1 MNYSLNNLLKQKSFF
16 ISITFSFVIIM
27 FVYFNFFKFDK
38 LNNFHNVFIL
48 SLVLFFVLFSFL
60 TFFIVNRISFF
71 YQNYKLKKTGQELQK
86 KILLIFATI
95 VMTPTLLIA
104 FFSIFIFDTALSGW
118 FNKKISTAISQS
130 VEVANQ
136 YLEEH
141 QSAMRGDILE
151 LVNIINSNSNNLS
164 SDKIKFNKFLDK
176 YTLSHN
182 LSEAV
187 IIDSIGNVLAFS
199 QFVFEYTYADIPADY
214 YNLANKNEIIISK
227 EENSNKLR
235 AFIKLSQFVDAY
247 LLITRFVDER
257 VLNAIESTSI
267 AASDYQSIELKTLDI
282 KISFIVIFILITII
296 LLLSSLIIGLS
307 IANRL
312 LNPITLLIKGAEEV
326 GGGNLDYKIPKSI
339 LSKININEIKA
350 LAVSFNLMIS
360 DLKSN
365 RVDLE
370 YANDQLDKRRKFSE
384 SVLSGVYSGVIG
396 LNKNLE
402 INLPNITASNLLGI
416 SIEKDYGKPI
426 IEIVPEFKNLI
437 NLMLSLNQNVVEEK
451 ISIIR
456 DDKVLNLITRLVV
469 QKSENTI
476 IGYVITF
483 DDVTNL
489 IAAQKMAAWS
499 DVARR
504 IAHEIKNPLTPI
516 RLSSERL
523 IKKLNNDSHINKEL
537 FKNSLTMINKQV
549 DDIDHLVN
557 EFSSF
562 ARMPSPKLK
571 VINLSEIIFD
581 FIQPLIPSF
590 PYVVFKLD
598 QPKKN
603 ALIMGDEKQ
612 IRQACGN
619 LIKNSYENIFLNK
632 IENGE
637 ICILFEVKNS
647 FVIVSINDNGTGIS
661 KSHISEITE
670 PYFTTKEG
678 GTGLGLAITKKII
691 EDHNGTFLIKSIK
704 KPRLTSVVFKIP
716 LKNKVGK

>member
-1 MNYSLNNLLKQKSFF
+1 MNYSLNNILKQKSFF
-16 ISITFSFVIIM
+16 ISITFSVVIIM

-48 SLVLFFVLFSFL
+48 SLVLFFVLISFL
-60 TFFIVNRISFF
+60 SFFIANRISFL

-282 KISFIVIFILITII
+282 KISFLVIFILITII

-350 LAVSFNLMIS
+350 LVVSFNLMIS

-416 SIEKDYGKPI
+416 SIAKDYGKPI
-426 IEIVPEFKNLI
+426 SEIVPEFKPLTETILNSNKNLI
-437 NLMLSLNQNVVEEK
+437 EDK
-451 ISIIR
+451 ILIVR
-456 DDKVLNLITRLVV
+456 DDKILNLITRLVV
-469 QKSENTI
+469 QKSDNQI
-476 IGYVITF
+476 LGFVLTF

-489 IAAQKMAAWS
+489 IAAQKMGAWS
-499 DVARR
+499 DIARR

-516 RLSSERL
+516 RLSAERL
-523 IKKLNNDSHINKEL
+523 IKKLDNSNKSIDNNL
-537 FKNSLTMINKQV
+537 FKQSLKMITKQV

-571 VINLSEIIFD
+571 IINLNEVIFD
-581 FIQPLIPSF
+581 YIKPMISSF
-590 PYVVFKLD
+590 PNVILKLD
-598 QPKKN
+598 SIKKN

-619 LIKNSYENIFLNK
+619 LVKNSFENISLNK
-632 IENGE
+632 IKNGE
-637 ICILFEVKNS
+637 ISIYFEVKNS
-647 FVIVSINDNGTGIS
+647 FAIVSINDNGTGIS

-691 EDHNGTFLIKSIK
+691 E
-704 KPRLTSVVFKIP
+704 
-716 LKNKVGK
+716 GK

>member
-416 SIEKDYGKPI
+416 SIAKDYGKPI

-437 NLMLSLNQNVVEEK
+437 NLMLSLKQNVVEEK

-691 EDHNGTFLIKSIK
+691 EDHNGIFLIKSTK
-704 KPRLTSVVFKIP
+704 KPRGTSMILKIP
-716 LKNKVGK
+716 LKK

>member
-1 MNYSLNNLLKQKSFF
+1 
-16 ISITFSFVIIM
+16 M

-437 NLMLSLNQNVVEEK
+437 NLMLSLKQNVVEEK

>member
-437 NLMLSLNQNVVEEK
+437 NLMLSLKQNVIEEK

>member
-416 SIEKDYGKPI
+416 SIAKDYGKPI

-437 NLMLSLNQNVVEEK
+437 NLMLSLKQNVVEEK

-647 FVIVSINDNGTGIS
+647 FAIVSINDNGTGIS

>member
-48 SLVLFFVLFSFL
+48 SLILFFVLFSFL

-416 SIEKDYGKPI
+416 SIAKDYGKPI

-437 NLMLSLNQNVVEEK
+437 NLMLSLKQNVVEEK

-590 PYVVFKLD
+590 PDAVIKID

-716 LKNKVGK
+716 LKK

>member
-350 LAVSFNLMIS
+350 LALSFNLMIS

-416 SIEKDYGKPI
+416 SIAKDYGKPI

-437 NLMLSLNQNVVEEK
+437 NLMLSLKQNVVEEK

>member
-48 SLVLFFVLFSFL
+48 SLILFFVLFSFL

-416 SIEKDYGKPI
+416 SIAKDYGKPI

-437 NLMLSLNQNVVEEK
+437 NLMLSLKQNVVEEK

>member
-339 LSKININEIKA
+339 LSKINIDEIKA

-416 SIEKDYGKPI
+416 SIAKDYGKPI

-437 NLMLSLNQNVVEEK
+437 NLMLSLKQNVVEEK

-691 EDHNGTFLIKSIK
+691 EDHNGTFLIKSTK

-716 LKNKVGK
+716 LKK

>member
-176 YTLSHN
+176 YTLNHN

-416 SIEKDYGKPI
+416 SIAKDYGKPI

-437 NLMLSLNQNVVEEK
+437 NLMLSLKQNVVEEK

>member
-176 YTLSHN
+176 YTLNHN

-437 NLMLSLNQNVVEEK
+437 NLMLSLKQNVVEEK

-716 LKNKVGK
+716 LKIK

>member
-1 MNYSLNNLLKQKSFF
+1 
-16 ISITFSFVIIM
+16 M

-176 YTLSHN
+176 YTLSYN

-339 LSKININEIKA
+339 LSKININEIKD

-416 SIEKDYGKPI
+416 SIAKDYGKPI

-437 NLMLSLNQNVVEEK
+437 NLMLSLKQNVVEEK

>member
-339 LSKININEIKA
+339 LSNINVNEIKA
-350 LAVSFNLMIS
+350 LALSFNLMIS

-416 SIEKDYGKPI
+416 SIAKDYGKPI

-437 NLMLSLNQNVVEEK
+437 NLMLSLKQNVVEEK

-549 DDIDHLVN
+549 DDIDYLVN

>member
-48 SLVLFFVLFSFL
+48 SLVLFFVLFTFL
-60 TFFIVNRISFF
+60 TFSIVNRIYFF

-416 SIEKDYGKPI
+416 SIAKDYGKPI

-437 NLMLSLNQNVVEEK
+437 NLMLSLKQNVVEEK

>member
-691 EDHNGTFLIKSIK
+691 EDHNGTFLIKSTK
-704 KPRLTSVVFKIP
+704 KPRLTSVIFKIP
-716 LKNKVGK
+716 LKK

>member
-176 YTLSHN
+176 YTLSYN

-416 SIEKDYGKPI
+416 SIAKDYGKPI

-437 NLMLSLNQNVVEEK
+437 NLMLSLKQNVVEEK

>member
-27 FVYFNFFKFDK
+27 FVYFNFFKFVK
-38 LNNFHNVFIL
+38 LNDFYNIFLL
-48 SLVLFFVLFSFL
+48 SLVLIFALISLL

-71 YQNYKLKKTGQELQK
+71 YQNYKLKQTGQELQK

-164 SDKIKFNKFLDK
+164 SDKTKFNKFLDK
-176 YTLSHN
+176 YTLKHN

-282 KISFIVIFILITII
+282 KISFIVIFVLITII

-312 LNPITLLIKGAEEV
+312 LDPITLLIKGADEV

-339 LSKININEIKA
+339 LSKININEIKV
-350 LAVSFNLMIS
+350 LAESFNLMIS

-370 YANDQLDKRRKFSE
+370 YANNQLDKRRKFSE

-437 NLMLSLNQNVVEEK
+437 NLILNSKQNVIEEK

-456 DDKVLNLITRLVV
+456 DDKILNLITRLVV
-469 QKSENTI
+469 QKSENII

-523 IKKLNNDSHINKEL
+523 IKKLSNDVKINKEI

-571 VINLSEIIFD
+571 IINLSEIIFN

-590 PYVVFKLD
+590 PDAVINID

-619 LIKNSYENIFLNK
+619 LIKNSYENISLNN
-632 IENGE
+632 IENGK
-637 ICILFEVKNS
+637 ISISFEVKNS
-647 FVIVSINDNGTGIS
+647 FVIISINDNGTGIS
-661 KSHISEITE
+661 KSDISQITE
-670 PYFTTKEG
+670 PYYTTKEG

-691 EDHNGTFLIKSIK
+691 EDHNGIFLIKSTK
-704 KPRLTSVVFKIP
+704 KPRETAVIFKIP
-716 LKNKVGK
+716 LKK

>member
-1 MNYSLNNLLKQKSFF
+1 
-16 ISITFSFVIIM
+16 M

-339 LSKININEIKA
+339 LSNININEIKA

-416 SIEKDYGKPI
+416 SIAKDYGKPI

-437 NLMLSLNQNVVEEK
+437 NLMLSLKQNVVEEK

>member
-1 MNYSLNNLLKQKSFF
+1 
-16 ISITFSFVIIM
+16 M
-27 FVYFNFFKFDK
+27 FVYFNFFKFDQ
-38 LNNFHNVFIL
+38 LNNFHNFFIL
-48 SLVLFFVLFSFL
+48 SLVLFFVLISFL
-60 TFFIVNRISFF
+60 TFFIVNRISIF

-86 KILLIFATI
+86 KILLIFATF

-365 RVDLE
+365 RLDLE

-416 SIEKDYGKPI
+416 SIEKDYGKSI
-426 IEIVPEFKNLI
+426 IKIVPEFKNLI
-437 NLMLSLNQNVVEEK
+437 NLMLSLKQNVIEEK

-523 IKKLNNDSHINKEL
+523 IKKLNIDSQINKEL

-590 PYVVFKLD
+590 PDAVIKID

-647 FVIVSINDNGTGIS
+647 FAIVSISDNGTGIS

-691 EDHNGTFLIKSIK
+691 EDHNGTFLIKSTK
-704 KPRLTSVVFKIP
+704 KPRLTLVVFKIP
-716 LKNKVGK
+716 LKK

>member
-176 YTLSHN
+176 YTLNHN

-416 SIEKDYGKPI
+416 SIAKDYGKPI

-437 NLMLSLNQNVVEEK
+437 NLMLSLKQNVVEEK

-691 EDHNGTFLIKSIK
+691 EDHNGTFLIKSTK

-716 LKNKVGK
+716 LKK

>member
-176 YTLSHN
+176 YTLSQN

-416 SIEKDYGKPI
+416 SIAKDYGKPI

-437 NLMLSLNQNVVEEK
+437 NLMLSLKQNVVEEK

>member
-416 SIEKDYGKPI
+416 SIAKDYGKPI

-437 NLMLSLNQNVVEEK
+437 NLMLSLKQNVVEEK

-691 EDHNGTFLIKSIK
+691 EDHNGTFLIKSTK
-704 KPRLTSVVFKIP
+704 KPRLTSVIFKIP
-716 LKNKVGK
+716 LKK

>member
-48 SLVLFFVLFSFL
+48 SLVLFFVLFTFL
-60 TFFIVNRISFF
+60 TFSIVNRIYFF

-416 SIEKDYGKPI
+416 SIAKDYGKPI

-437 NLMLSLNQNVVEEK
+437 NLMLSLKQNVIEEK

-590 PYVVFKLD
+590 PNVAIKLD

-603 ALIMGDEKQ
+603 TLIMGDEKQ

-691 EDHNGTFLIKSIK
+691 EDHNGTFLIKSTK
-704 KPRLTSVVFKIP
+704 KPRLTSVIFKIP
-716 LKNKVGK
+716 LKK

>member
-1 MNYSLNNLLKQKSFF
+1 
-16 ISITFSFVIIM
+16 
-27 FVYFNFFKFDK
+27 
-38 LNNFHNVFIL
+38 
-48 SLVLFFVLFSFL
+48 
-60 TFFIVNRISFF
+60 
-71 YQNYKLKKTGQELQK
+71 ELQK

-416 SIEKDYGKPI
+416 SIAKDYGKPI

-437 NLMLSLNQNVVEEK
+437 NLMLSLKQNVVEEK

>member
-326 GGGNLDYKIPKSI
+326 GVSNLDYKIPKSI

-416 SIEKDYGKPI
+416 SIAKDYGKPI

-437 NLMLSLNQNVVEEK
+437 NLMLSLKQNVVEEK

>member
-1 MNYSLNNLLKQKSFF
+1 MNYSLNNILKQKSFF

-38 LNNFHNVFIL
+38 LNNFHNIFIL
-48 SLVLFFVLFSFL
+48 SLVLFFVLISFL

-227 EENSNKLR
+227 EEDSNKLR

-296 LLLSSLIIGLS
+296 LLLLSLIIGLS

-339 LSKININEIKA
+339 LSKINIK
-350 LAVSFNLMIS
+350 
-360 DLKSN
+360 
-365 RVDLE
+365 
-370 YANDQLDKRRKFSE
+370 
-384 SVLSGVYSGVIG
+384 
-396 LNKNLE
+396 
-402 INLPNITASNLLGI
+402 
-416 SIEKDYGKPI
+416 
-426 IEIVPEFKNLI
+426 
-437 NLMLSLNQNVVEEK
+437 
-451 ISIIR
+451 
-456 DDKVLNLITRLVV
+456 
-469 QKSENTI
+469 
-476 IGYVITF
+476 
-483 DDVTNL
+483 
-489 IAAQKMAAWS
+489 
-499 DVARR
+499 
-504 IAHEIKNPLTPI
+504 
-516 RLSSERL
+516 
-523 IKKLNNDSHINKEL
+523 
-537 FKNSLTMINKQV
+537 
-549 DDIDHLVN
+549 
-557 EFSSF
+557 
-562 ARMPSPKLK
+562 
-571 VINLSEIIFD
+571 
-581 FIQPLIPSF
+581 
-590 PYVVFKLD
+590 
-598 QPKKN
+598 
-603 ALIMGDEKQ
+603 
-612 IRQACGN
+612 
-619 LIKNSYENIFLNK
+619 
-632 IENGE
+632 
-637 ICILFEVKNS
+637 
-647 FVIVSINDNGTGIS
+647 
-661 KSHISEITE
+661 
-670 PYFTTKEG
+670 
-678 GTGLGLAITKKII
+678 
-691 EDHNGTFLIKSIK
+691 
-704 KPRLTSVVFKIP
+704 
-716 LKNKVGK
+716 